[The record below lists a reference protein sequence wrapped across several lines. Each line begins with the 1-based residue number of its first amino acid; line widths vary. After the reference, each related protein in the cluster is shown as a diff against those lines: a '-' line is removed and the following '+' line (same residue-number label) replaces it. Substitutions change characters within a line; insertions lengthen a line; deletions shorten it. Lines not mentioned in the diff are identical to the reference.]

1 MDLNRVYTAKNHSN
15 PSCATALRGAPPGRS
30 HWWIS
35 LYSIRL
41 PYDANTTKSIWR
53 KRWVTLR
60 ELVWLLQHD
69 MITSTTSAEEKPSH
83 KANIA
88 YWVAWGHPAFALT
101 SSNSHNFAEILRP
114 WFCYSTPVQRQPS
127 CEHTRRDPNK
137 NAWEEHEVSALI
149 WKKISSSTDLP
160 KSKWNQIWNFQAHLL
175 VDPSKADKFLI
186 STYDLWM
193 CPSLKSHCEWLSSNI
208 SKSWKP
214 SETRFNLFIPFHPL
228 FLQQRPFWCSQ
239 GTSAAWLPQ
248 PCSVHLNKRS
258 LAQSRPGFQLSL
270 VLLVN

>member
-1 MDLNRVYTAKNHSN
+1 MQTR
-15 PSCATALRGAPPGRS
+15 PSQS
-30 HWWIS
+30 DEKH
-35 LYSIRL
+35 
-41 PYDANTTKSIWR
+41 
-53 KRWVTLR
+53 WVTLR

-160 KSKWNQIWNFQAHLL
+160 KSKWNQIWNFQAYLL
-175 VDPSKADKFLI
+175 VDPSKADKILI

-193 CPSLKSHCEWLSSNI
+193 FPRLKSHCEWLSSNI

-214 SETRFNLFIPFHPL
+214 SETRFNLFIDAAKKRALHDCHNPAACTSTSEVWHWQGLASNFH
-228 FLQQRPFWCSQ
+228 
-239 GTSAAWLPQ
+239 
-248 PCSVHLNKRS
+248 
-258 LAQSRPGFQLSL
+258 LSCWS
-270 VLLVN
+270 N